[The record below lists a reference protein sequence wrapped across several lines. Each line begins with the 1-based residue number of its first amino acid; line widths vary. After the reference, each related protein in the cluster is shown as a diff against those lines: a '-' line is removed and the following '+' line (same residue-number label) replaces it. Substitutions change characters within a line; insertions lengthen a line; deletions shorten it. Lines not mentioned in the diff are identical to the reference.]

1 VTSATEHFDRLAARY
16 SRLRASPDH
25 VDPLTE
31 AVVGLADLRGRRV
44 LDVGC
49 GPGTV
54 LAQLTRAFGVEGVGL
69 DASPKMIEVA
79 RRDAPGLD
87 QLHVGPAEELPF
99 ADGSFDAAL
108 MRLVVHHV
116 DRQAAFSEL
125 LRVLRSGGRL
135 VITTTDP
142 DAFSAFWMAPY
153 FPSYVE
159 IERNRFP
166 SGETLRLEL
175 EEAGFRSIRIEPFVM
190 ERKFSRAE
198 ALAKLRGRAYSTFVL
213 MSDDEYEHGLAAA
226 EAGLPDVVAYE
237 LRLLNVVAVRP

>member
-1 VTSATEHFDRLAARY
+1 VTGSTEHFDRLASRY
-16 SRLRASPDH
+16 GRLRASTAD

-31 AVVGLADLRGRRV
+31 AVAELGALRGRRV
-44 LDVGC
+44 LDVGF

-54 LAQLTRAFGVEGVGL
+54 LAQLARAFGVEGVGL
-69 DASPKMIEVA
+69 DASPAMIEVA
-79 RRDAPGLD
+79 RRDAPGLQ
-87 QLHVGPAEELPF
+87 QLQVGLAEELPF
-99 ADGSFDAAL
+99 ADGFFDAAL

-116 DRQAAFSEL
+116 DRQEAFSEL

-142 DAFSAFWMAPY
+142 DAFGAFWMAPY

-159 IERNRFP
+159 IERKRFP
-166 SGETLRLEL
+166 SGEKLRREL

-190 ERKFSRAE
+190 DRKFSRAE

-213 MSDDEYEHGLAAA
+213 MSDGECEDGLAAA
-226 EAGLPDVVAYE
+226 EAGLPADIAYE